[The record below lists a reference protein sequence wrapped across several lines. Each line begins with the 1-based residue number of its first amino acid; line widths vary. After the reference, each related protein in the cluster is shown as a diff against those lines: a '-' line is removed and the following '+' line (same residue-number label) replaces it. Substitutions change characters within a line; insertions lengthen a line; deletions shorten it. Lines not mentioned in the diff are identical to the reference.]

1 LTNQP
6 KFIPEFLG
14 QREDEEVVLIMF
26 KHWFVVVAPMLKAI
40 IIILLSF
47 AIPIWLHFAKF
58 IFTYGITTVLYYFWM
73 VFWVGY
79 MVYQY
84 INWYRDQFIITTQ
97 RLINIDQRSLL
108 HRRVAEVELD
118 KIQNITHII
127 KGLSPT
133 MFNFGTVIVQS
144 AGANDL
150 MLEQISNPALIQ
162 EDITRLVKEAT
173 ADKSVTATELIDYIK
188 DHRI

>member
-1 LTNQP
+1 
-6 KFIPEFLG
+6 
-14 QREDEEVVLIMF
+14 
-26 KHWFVVVAPMLKAI
+26 
-40 IIILLSF
+40 
-47 AIPIWLHFAKF
+47 
-58 IFTYGITTVLYYFWM
+58 
-73 VFWVGY
+73 